1 MAGEPFAFTFETARD
16 LVRLLKK
23 SKNGEF
29 APELSTLSP
38 QDQSARFVWAYVPSS
53 ITGTYDNTVKAW
65 KLVGATTMFP
75 MNIGKE
81 STGKWQWGKIDEYGI
96 INGGI
101 TCTIWV
107 PSQTGTTTAPTV
119 GAGFYL
125 GKVFSFDA
133 NTNDP
138 MVLIAKPPAAGTGGG
153 AGNAVIDVV
162 TDVTCDPVNGLVIS
176 TVTLSGADYDNAVIR
191 NFLALSDVDAKSYV
205 GNAGRVVQ
213 VNATADGLEFGDIV
227 TGVSDSFISLTD
239 TPPSY
244 GSTNTYKV
252 LTVSSSNAG
261 ISFSDN
267 NITTKNSITGGGN
280 PNNPSTYAKLEL
292 VNDEETPVAYSFY
305 GADGASEKGFHT
317 ISFKNLNDTPNSY
330 TGEGGKFLK
339 INTGA
344 TGIEFADVDLATLQT
359 DVTNLQTDLGIAQA
373 DIVTLQGDVS
383 THTSDISSIQS
394 SISTINTDLGTI
406 TSQLST
412 IQTDVTNLLSD
423 VAGNSSDITD
433 ILGRLAT
440 AEANIIS
447 LQTDLATA
455 QADITNNYNSLDAR
469 ITALG
474 G

>member
-125 GKVFSFDA
+125 GKVFSADA
-133 NTNDP
+133 TTNDP

-153 AGNAVIDVV
+153 GNAVIDVV
-162 TDVTCDPVNGLVIS
+162 TDVTCDPVNGLVVS

-191 NFLALSDVDAKSYV
+191 QFLALSDVTAKSYV

-213 VNATADGLEFGDIV
+213 VNSDASGLEFGAIV
-227 TGVSDSFISLTD
+227 SGVSDSFISLTD

-244 GSTNTYKV
+244 GSGNTYKV
-252 LTVSSSNAG
+252 LTVSSTNAG

-267 NITTKNSITGGGN
+267 NITTKNSIKGGGN
-280 PNNPSTYAKLEL
+280 PNNPTTYASLEL
-292 VNDEETPVAYSFY
+292 VGDVTTPTAKSFY
-305 GADGASEKGFHT
+305 GTNSSSIRGWYQIEFTD
-317 ISFKNLNDTPNSY
+317 LNHVPTSY
-330 TGEGGKFLK
+330 TGQSGKFLRV
-339 INTGA
+339 NTGA
-344 TGIEFADVDLATLQT
+344 TALEFADVDLTAIQTNITTLQTDLGTAQTNISTLQTDLGTAQTNISTLQT
-359 DVTNLQTDLGIAQA
+359 DV
-373 DIVTLQGDVS
+373 
-383 THTSDISSIQS
+383 
-394 SISTINTDLGTI
+394 
-406 TSQLST
+406 ST
-412 IQTDVTNLLSD
+412 IQTDLGTAQTS
-423 VAGNSSDITD
+423 ITD
-433 ILGRLAT
+433 ILTRLSAAESAISTLQTDLTT
-440 AEANIIS
+440 AQSNIS
-447 LQTDLATA
+447 TLQTDLATA
-455 QADITNNYNSLDAR
+455 QTDITTNYNSLDAR
-469 ITALG
+469 ITALEG
-474 G
+474 